1 VMEVTVTNS
10 KTGGYPWWGIGSRG
24 WAM

>member
-1 VMEVTVTNS
+1 MEVTVTNS